1 MPEPVTP
8 LGQLRVKLFADSADK
23 ATLRA
28 LEANPLIRGFTTNP
42 TLMRKAG
49 VTDYETIAR
58 SVLEAITDRPVSF
71 EVVGDQFPEME
82 RQACRIASWGP
93 NVYVKIPITN
103 TRGESS
109 CTLLRRLSGRGM
121 KLNVTGVLTLEQVC
135 AASQALA
142 GGSPA
147 FVSVFAGRIAD
158 TGRDPIPVMA
168 SAVDLLR
175 SQPQIKL
182 IWASPRELLNVFQA
196 DAVGCPIITATA
208 DILQKIPLV
217 GKDLDAYS
225 LETVKMFCDDAR
237 ASGFVL

>member
-1 MPEPVTP
+1 MPDPVTP
-8 LGQLRVKLFADSADK
+8 LDQLRVRLFADSADE

-28 LEANPLIRGFTTNP
+28 LQGNPLIRGFTTNP

-49 VTDYETIAR
+49 VTDYEAFAR
-58 SVLEAITDRPVSF
+58 SILSAITDRPISF
-71 EVVGDQFPEME
+71 EVIADEFAEME

-109 CTLLRRLSGRGM
+109 CALLRRLAGRGM

-135 AASQALA
+135 AASQALN
-142 GGSPA
+142 GGPPA
-147 FVSVFAGRIAD
+147 FISVFAGRIAD
-158 TGRDPIPVMA
+158 TGRDPIPLMA
-168 SAVDLLR
+168 SAVNLLR
-175 SQPQIKL
+175 SQPQMEL

-208 DILQKIPLV
+208 DILKKIPLI